1 MPSIF
6 ATSITVYVSAPGFD
20 TLMASSRS
28 KELPT
33 PVCCHRLGAFMIEGC
48 RCRFS
53 PELVR
58 AVMGGPWRAAPFTLN
73 TPACVRGLEPR
84 EMYLSRTTPEN
95 HSTRQARMPCRTIDS
110 TRHEPQKRGTHVYR
124 TQVHN
129 GCGYRHLP
137 NLHRVM
143 QVIRTLECKGE
154 AAVTI
159 SMSPPVQDGSEWV
172 CNWKIDGLD
181 VPADSLRCVGSDPME
196 AMIFALATI
205 GSTIKAS
212 PDAKH
217 LTFLHHPALRM
228 LELDNSDPSRL
239 KVGGEFPTATS

>member
-1 MPSIF
+1 M
-6 ATSITVYVSAPGFD
+6 
-20 TLMASSRS
+20 
-28 KELPT
+28 
-33 PVCCHRLGAFMIEGC
+33 
-48 RCRFS
+48 
-53 PELVR
+53 
-58 AVMGGPWRAAPFTLN
+58 
-73 TPACVRGLEPR
+73 
-84 EMYLSRTTPEN
+84 
-95 HSTRQARMPCRTIDS
+95 
-110 TRHEPQKRGTHVYR
+110 
-124 TQVHN
+124 
-129 GCGYRHLP
+129 
-137 NLHRVM
+137 HRVM
-143 QVIRTLECKGE
+143 HVIRTLECKGE

-239 KVGGEFPTATS
+239 KVCGEFPTATS